1 MWYVWSIDFGGK
13 PRRLPGG
20 GMADKVTDILISPIA
35 SMIAAVGES
44 VAEAQTALTAAQL
57 EAMRDLPEELRT
69 LGIVPTLY
77 TMQEVS
83 VELKIALHLE
93 EKTGAV
99 GGGRKARLFAA
110 PMNAKYQNTLAYSV
124 EGSSRLTLTFAP
136 SPPPIAL
143 QPDSTTPDADG

>member
-1 MWYVWSIDFGGK
+1 
-13 PRRLPGG
+13 
-20 GMADKVTDILISPIA
+20 MADKVTDILISPIA

-44 VAEAQTALTAAQL
+44 VAEAQTALTVAQI
-57 EAMRDLPEELRT
+57 EAMRALPEDLRT

-99 GGGRKARLFAA
+99 GAARKAQLFAA
-110 PMNAKYQNTLAYSV
+110 PMNAKYQNTLSYSV

-143 QPDSTTPDADG
+143 QPDPTTPDSDG